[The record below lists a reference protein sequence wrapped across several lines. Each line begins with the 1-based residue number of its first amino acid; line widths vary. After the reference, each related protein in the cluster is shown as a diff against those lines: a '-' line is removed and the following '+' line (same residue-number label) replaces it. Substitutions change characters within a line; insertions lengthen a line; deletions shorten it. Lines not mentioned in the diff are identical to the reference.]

1 MNYSDL
7 CTALQ
12 NTVESQFSSTDLATF
27 FKQVEQNVYNTIQL
41 PNLRKNMTGTVSP
54 SSPYIQAPSDML
66 SLYSVAVVDTSGD
79 YHFLLQKDVNYIREA
94 YPKQSTA
101 DIPRVYALFGTLPAD
116 PSTLVFMLGPTP
128 DAGYTI
134 EIHYFYQPETIV
146 TAGTTWLGDNYPS
159 VLLNGALVEAA
170 RFLKSDP
177 DVVKMYLDMYGQS
190 LTLLKNLG
198 DGKFRQDA
206 YRSGQVA
213 NRVQ

>member
-12 NTVESQFSSTDLATF
+12 NTVEYEFSSTDLATF
-27 FKQVEQNVYNTIQL
+27 FKQVEQNVYNTVQL

-94 YPKQSTA
+94 YPSQSTLA
-101 DIPRVYALFGTLPAD
+101 IPRVYALFGTLPTD
-116 PSTLVFMLGPTP
+116 PSKLVLMLGPTP
-128 DAGYTI
+128 NAGYTI

>member
-12 NTVESQFSSTDLATF
+12 NTVESEFSSTDLATF

-94 YPKQSTA
+94 YPKQSTL
-101 DIPRVYALFGTLPAD
+101 DIPRVYALFGTLPTD
-116 PSTLVFMLGPTP
+116 PSKLVFMLGPTP